1 MKRIILIFSVL
12 TCFILLLQ
20 SCSSADKKCII
31 KGKTIG
37 VTSKSILILKAN
49 EDYLSEGIEIPIK
62 DSQFEYE
69 MEIDQP
75 EGVNLMLGEA
85 RQDGGRKQTFFI
97 EPGKISLTIYPEK
110 EFDKNIVIGDKL
122 NNEYKYFRNKEDS
135 IFNKVSKPISDS
147 LDMLF
152 NAGNYESESM
162 KRLEVE
168 LHKIQDHSSNSFII
182 IRDKINDL
190 KKSGKDLSDKARV
203 LENKQIKIDQE
214 HFGRQLDYINSNI
227 SIVSYYL
234 LYDLLDRIKRKVD
247 VEKATSCYQKLSKKY
262 PDHPYT
268 SLIGNMLE
276 GIKSIH
282 VGGRYIDFTAPDIN
296 GNLIKL
302 SEVING
308 KVALIDLWSTWC
320 GPCIATSRSL
330 IPVYE
335 AYKNN
340 GFTILGVVADKDNLR
355 IKERT
360 EKEKHPWMTLV
371 ELDKQNKIWEKYGI
385 SNGGGGTYLIDK
397 DGKIVAINPTADEVR
412 DKLRELL
419 K

>member
-1 MKRIILIFSVL
+1 L

-37 VTSKSILILKAN
+37 VTSKSILLLKAN

-122 NNEYKYFRNKEDS
+122 NNEYKNFRNKEDS
-135 IFNKVSKPISDS
+135 IFNQVGKPISDS

-152 NAGNYESESM
+152 NSGNYESESM
-162 KRLEVE
+162 KILEVE
-168 LHKIQDHSSNSFII
+168 MRKIQDHSNNNFII
-182 IRDKINDL
+182 TRDKINDL
-190 KKSGKDLSDKARV
+190 RNSGKDLSDKARV

-214 HFGRQLDYINSNI
+214 CFERQLDYINGNN

-234 LYDLLDRIKRKVD
+234 LYDLLDRIKGKVD
-247 VEKATSCYQKLSKKY
+247 LEIATSCYQKLSKKY
-262 PDHPYT
+262 PDHPYS
-268 SLIGNMLE
+268 SLVGNLLE
-276 GIKSIH
+276 SIKSIH

-296 GNLIKL
+296 GNLVRL
-302 SEVING
+302 SKVIDG
-308 KVALIDLWSTWC
+308 KVTLIDLWSTWC

-335 AYKNN
+335 AFKNN
-340 GFTILGVVADKDNLR
+340 GFTIIGVVADKDNLR

-385 SNGGGGTYLIDK
+385 SNGGGGTYLIGK
-397 DGKIVAINPTADEVR
+397 DGKIVAINPTADEVK